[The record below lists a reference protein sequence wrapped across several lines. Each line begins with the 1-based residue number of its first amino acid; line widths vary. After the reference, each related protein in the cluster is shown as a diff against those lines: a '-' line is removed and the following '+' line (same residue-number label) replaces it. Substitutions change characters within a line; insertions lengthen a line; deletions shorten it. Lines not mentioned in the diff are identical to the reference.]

1 MHTRKLSLCEFRQRS
16 SLCSATNIVQ
26 GAGSTNTECTFTL
39 VERPCAPEDLLF
51 VVLGVFELLLL
62 LLVLLLDVLLVGD
75 LLLLLLL
82 LEEDALARFALS
94 LAALST
100 QASYEASRN
109 SVTKPTCLTVGMVDV
124 LTLCSQQFWP
134 DLVCLAFQYTPTLHP
149 DVARHKLVHAACDG
163 TYFRLYPDNSPPAG
177 TSHPNH
183 WQAES
188 SPTAAAEAS
197 QLVASTH
204 SSCFWKVA
212 LGAMSHRSCTPGSRS
227 TYAFGTKRN

>member
-1 MHTRKLSLCEFRQRS
+1 MHFKKL
-16 SLCSATNIVQ
+16 
-26 GAGSTNTECTFTL
+26 TL
-39 VERPCAPEDLLF
+39 VERLCAPEDLLF
-51 VVLGVFELLLL
+51 VLLGVLKPLLLLLL
-62 LLVLLLDVLLVGD
+62 LLVLSLGMLLVGD

-82 LEEDALARFALS
+82 EEDDLARFALF

-100 QASYEASRN
+100 QALYEASRN
-109 SVTKPTCLTVGMVDV
+109 SDTKPKCLTVGMVDV

-163 TYFRLYPDNSPPAG
+163 TYFRLYPDNSPLAG

-227 TYAFGTKRN
+227 TCAYGTKWNSTMA